1 MDKLQLKAAILER
14 IHRPVIPQAEYPA
27 EDLGVVPDGEGI
39 QTELL
44 QKAIDQVHEK
54 GGGRLVLPSGRY
66 RTGALKLKSGVELH
80 LAAGDTVLSFV
91 NEDVKRHYPLVY
103 SHWEATPCYN
113 FSPLIYACD
122 AQDIAVTGKGILDG
136 GADASHWWNW
146 HHQVENAWSDDR
158 PDLQLADRSLLRNM
172 NVEGVPVEERVFGP
186 GHFLRPNF
194 IQTIRCERVLLS
206 GFTLKNSPM
215 WQINPVMCTSL
226 IVEGVTM
233 SSHGANN
240 DGCDPESCDGVHIT
254 DCRFDTGDD
263 CISLK
268 SGRDRDGRLA
278 ARACE
283 HVLIENNEFADGH
296 GGIAL
301 GSEMSGGIR
310 RVLAVNNRFSSPHL
324 TYALRLKTNAR
335 RGGRVEEIYLADSV
349 MEHVHG
355 AAVHGTML
363 YEDGRNGSDLP
374 VFSDITIEN
383 IVAHGG
389 DYGIFLEAFDEVPIT
404 GLTLRNIRIDGVKR
418 SMRSMNWKDPVIRQ
432 VFINGMAF
440 PRPGRV
446 RILGVPQAAGQVSA
460 SAENCGG
467 EGKCRFWWQVGEEQV
482 QHAARCVQS
491 DPDSCGNGQAD
502 AGSIDGEPVAE
513 PLFVE
518 KAGTAVLWK
527 DGGEGEHFLVPE
539 SAAWVRVTAVDEAG
553 NRESSMPYRVLQ
565 EEAEDSSGSDRALP
579 GQDSEENSGSD
590 WALPGQDSEE
600 NSGFYGAMPGQN
612 PEESSAR
619 YRRRR
624 LVCRGMLRPED
635 KTPDQAVI
643 TRRQLADMMVPLMG
657 AKAGMP
663 CAGDSGAQTMQ
674 CVPASG
680 STSALQA
687 AVAHGFLAVCGADR
701 GMADTLCPE
710 GPVTRQEMAT
720 VAMQACGVNYRNAS
734 STMPECSDRAQVANN
749 YGTNVARALYFGFME
764 LEPDGSFKPREP
776 VTMGEAVA
784 ILGRVADFAGL

>member
-14 IHRPVIPQAEYPA
+14 IHRPVIPPVEYPA
-27 EDLGVVPDGEGI
+27 EDFGVVPDREGI
-39 QTELL
+39 QTEFL

-80 LAAGDTVLSFV
+80 LAAEDTVLSFV

-103 SHWEATPCYN
+103 SHWESTPCYN
-113 FSPLIYACD
+113 FSPLIYACG
-122 AQDIAVTGKGILDG
+122 ARDIAVTGKGILDG
-136 GADASHWWNW
+136 GADADHWWNW

-172 NVEGVPVEERVFGP
+172 NVEGVPVAERVFGP

-206 GFTLKNSPM
+206 GFTLTNSPM

-254 DCRFDTGDD
+254 NCRFDTGDD

-363 YEDGRNGSDLP
+363 YEDGRSGSDLP
-374 VFSDITIEN
+374 VFSGITIEN

-404 GLTLRNIRIDGVKR
+404 GLTLRNIRIDGVER
-418 SMRSMNWKDPVIRQ
+418 PMRSMNWKDPVIRQ

-446 RILGVPQAAGQVSA
+446 RILGVPQAVRQVGA

-467 EGKCRFWWQVGEEQV
+467 EGKCRFCWQVGKEQA
-482 QHAARCVQS
+482 QNAARCVQS
-491 DPDSCGNGQAD
+491 VPDSGGDGQAG
-502 AGSIDGEPVAE
+502 AGCNAGEPVAE

-518 KAGTAVLWK
+518 EVGKAVLWK
-527 DGGEGEHFLVPE
+527 DAGEGEHFLVPE
-539 SAAWVRVTAVDEAG
+539 SAAWVRVTAVDEVG
-553 NRESSMPYRVLQ
+553 NRESSIPYRVLPK
-565 EEAEDSSGSDRALP
+565 EAEESSGSDQALP
-579 GQDSEENSGSD
+579 GQNSEEN
-590 WALPGQDSEE
+590 
-600 NSGFYGAMPGQN
+600 
-612 PEESSAR
+612 SAR

-624 LVCRGMLRPED
+624 LACRGMLRPED

-643 TRRQLADMMVPLMG
+643 TRQQLADMMVPLMG

-663 CAGDSGAQTMQ
+663 YTGEPDVRSMPPHAGESGVRTAP
-674 CVPASG
+674 CVLASG

-701 GMADTLCPE
+701 DMADTLCPE

-734 STMPECSDRAQVANN
+734 STMPDCRDRAEVANN
-749 YGTNVARALYFGFME
+749 YGTNVARALYFGFMK
-764 LEPDGSFKPREP
+764 LEPDGSFKPREL